1 MEKKVQKI
9 SLTSDPEAVY
19 FIQIAWKKDLGNGFN
34 VTVCNG
40 HSAWIGEVSKE
51 DITKEANDMEMDRRK
66 YVDELKKALILTIP
80 PSAKYSFDLMKDGDS
95 SETFSFT
102 YEKKLKDLSY
112 KLGSLKLA
120 KSQNPADIIRD
131 LIDYCL
137 NRTMELYNQNDHLQK
152 ENERL
157 QSDWKDMHEQLQ
169 KCVSSKEELEQD
181 LYTKFTYVLNEKKGK
196 IRSLKEKLDLA
207 QQRVQ
212 QTCDNSA
219 FDTVPV
225 SQIKDDDYGG
235 TTEEETESQE
245 ATTAPATSSK
255 RRSLISSPDDSPDIA
270 PSRKR
275 RQRGQKS
282 YYTEVKAKNP
292 RPEIKEKQR
301 CNTALSKVTSKNSS
315 SERAS
320 SQTSKSTPDPDDL
333 FSDI

>member
-245 ATTAPATSSK
+245 ATTGPAG
-255 RRSLISSPDDSPDIA
+255 
-270 PSRKR
+270 PSQYQQTK
-275 RQRGQKS
+275 KID
-282 YYTEVKAKNP
+282 N
-292 RPEIKEKQR
+292 IEKQGRNRPITR
-301 CNTALSKVTSKNSS
+301 CEKPALRYNYLMDLWMFGGHYIYRLCCNIIGALKILRLSKYFNCSV
-315 SERAS
+315 AV
-320 SQTSKSTPDPDDL
+320 
-333 FSDI
+333 